1 MQIKLLSFAICAL
14 TTIVSCNL
22 KPHNFQYKDAQD
34 LEKFLISVDLSNN
47 GFHNFVCQRYNNP
60 EYVDF
65 LANDFKDL
73 VEFLEYGIHS
83 HQSRMY
89 TQQVVRLFSNEIKR
103 TSYVNSDAF
112 SIVLQKMPR
121 LLESFFVPPKR
132 ADLHVL
138 QENINSLL
146 YNSFL
151 QKFSLF
157 KESPDSFLNE
167 LTAQIVQVLNT
178 GEHEN
183 DISIEE
189 LRKTVIIFLEGS
201 LSKLIWSPLDGVNT
215 WRSVKT
221 IAQQLATLMDC
232 SIITDV
238 DDLNSLYI
246 TLVERYCFFI
256 DVASLDL
263 PAPFYEE
270 MKKDI
275 LASAD
280 HRLFMIEEQDDLI
293 QSKKDRLMT
302 VITAAELQAQE
313 IRIKELSVV

>member
-1 MQIKLLSFAICAL
+1 
-14 TTIVSCNL
+14 
-22 KPHNFQYKDAQD
+22 
-34 LEKFLISVDLSNN
+34 
-47 GFHNFVCQRYNNP
+47 
-60 EYVDF
+60 
-65 LANDFKDL
+65 
-73 VEFLEYGIHS
+73 
-83 HQSRMY
+83 
-89 TQQVVRLFSNEIKR
+89 
-103 TSYVNSDAF
+103 
-112 SIVLQKMPR
+112 
-121 LLESFFVPPKR
+121 
-132 ADLHVL
+132 
-138 QENINSLL
+138 
-146 YNSFL
+146 
-151 QKFSLF
+151 LF